1 LSGFGVQIKWEVITV
16 SNNKMIRGLTDEQSE
31 KLKELAKKEF
41 MSMNG
46 LLLKIITNY
55 LNEGEKNDK

>member
-1 LSGFGVQIKWEVITV
+1 M